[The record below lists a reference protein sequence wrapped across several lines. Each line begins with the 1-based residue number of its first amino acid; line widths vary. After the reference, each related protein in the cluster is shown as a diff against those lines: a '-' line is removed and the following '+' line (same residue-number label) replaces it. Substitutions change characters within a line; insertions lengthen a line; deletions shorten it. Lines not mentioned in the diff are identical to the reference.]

1 MKVLLVEDEKQLN
14 EALNQILVNE
24 KYSVDSVYNGEDGL
38 EYGLTNIYD
47 IIILDIMLP
56 KLNGL
61 EVLRELRKKNIS
73 TPIILL
79 TAKDSVE
86 DKVTGLDL
94 GADDYLPKPFSP
106 QELLARLRAK
116 KNISTP
122 IILLTAK
129 DSVEDKVTGLD
140 LGADDYL
147 PKPFSPQEL
156 LARLRALSRRKCEVI
171 SDNILCFGDIQLNL
185 SNYDLICKNTS
196 VTLTQ
201 KEFEILN
208 YFMQRPKNIVSKD
221 DLITKL
227 WGFDC
232 DIEYNNIEVY
242 ISFLGK
248 KLTFI
253 KSSVKITTIRRAGYK
268 LEE

>member
-1 MKVLLVEDEKQLN
+1 M
-14 EALNQILVNE
+14 
-24 KYSVDSVYNGEDGL
+24 
-38 EYGLTNIYD
+38 
-47 IIILDIMLP
+47 
-56 KLNGL
+56 
-61 EVLRELRKKNIS
+61 KKNIS
-73 TPIILL
+73 TLIILL

-94 GADDYLPKPFSP
+94 GADDYLPKPFSH
-106 QELLARLRAK
+106 QELLARLRA
-116 KNISTP
+116 
-122 IILLTAK
+122 
-129 DSVEDKVTGLD
+129 
-140 LGADDYL
+140 
-147 PKPFSPQEL
+147 F
-156 LARLRALSRRKCEVI
+156 SRRKGEVI

-196 VTLTQ
+196 VTLIQ

-227 WGFDC
+227 LGFDC

-242 ISFLGK
+242 ISFLRK

>member
-1 MKVLLVEDEKQLN
+1 MKILLVEDEKQLN
-14 EALNQILVNE
+14 EALSQILINE

-38 EYGLTNIYD
+38 EYGLTDIYD
-47 IIILDIMLP
+47 LIILDIMLP

-61 EVLRELRKKNIS
+61 EVLRKLRKENIS

-79 TAKDSVE
+79 TANYS
-86 DKVTGLDL
+86 
-94 GADDYLPKPFSP
+94 
-106 QELLARLRAK
+106 
-116 KNISTP
+116 I
-122 IILLTAK
+122 
-129 DSVEDKVTGLD
+129 EDKVTGLD

-156 LARLRALSRRKCEVI
+156 LARLRALSRRKGEVI
-171 SDNILCFGDIQLNL
+171 NDNLLSFGDIQLNL
-185 SNYDLICKNTS
+185 SNYDLICGNST

-242 ISFLGK
+242 ISFLRR

>member
-38 EYGLTNIYD
+38 EYGLTDIYD

-61 EVLRELRKKNIS
+61 EVLRELR
-73 TPIILL
+73 
-79 TAKDSVE
+79 
-86 DKVTGLDL
+86 
-94 GADDYLPKPFSP
+94 
-106 QELLARLRAK
+106 K

-242 ISFLGK
+242 ISFLRK